1 MNYLDFGFNNGEDGN
16 VVASL
21 LGDLLAVVVAI
32 TVTISV
38 GSGLAHSNHLGLALL
53 LEANLKKI
61 TIVSLVKDQC
71 IDKYFLVPN
80 SPQL

>member
-1 MNYLDFGFNNGEDGN
+1 MVCKIYLDFGFNNGEDGN

-32 TVTISV
+32 TVTVSV

-53 LEANLKKI
+53 VEANLP
-61 TIVSLVKDQC
+61 IVTRGLV
-71 IDKYFLVPN
+71 LRN
-80 SPQL
+80 